1 MAPRE
6 PFPAQDAAPT
16 AAPAVEPGREA
27 QARLAE
33 RARKAATQAQLEAK
47 RSQASFEQKE
57 RELRDKRAAYEQWLA
72 WLNNLRPGDPVH
84 VATFGK
90 SGTVVRM
97 QLHKQSALVSIGA
110 IDHEV
115 QLRVL
120 AKPTE

>member
-1 MAPRE
+1 M
-6 PFPAQDAAPT
+6 
-16 AAPAVEPGREA
+16 
-27 QARLAE
+27 
-33 RARKAATQAQLEAK
+33 
-47 RSQASFEQKE
+47 EQ
-57 RELRDKRAAYEQWLA
+57 ELRDKRAAYEQWLA
-72 WLNNLRPGDPVH
+72 WLNNLRPGDPVY
-84 VATFGK
+84 VSTFGK